1 MYCAN
6 CGMQLV
12 QGLSYCNR
20 CGFSLRER
28 TESHNAP
35 IAQITAFLTAMVVLG
50 VIGLGIML
58 GGALA
63 LRTEAGLSQQLI
75 AIFMLF
81 TFLLVSTTEFMLFR
95 NLSKL
100 MSAKER
106 QEHRSLAPPMH
117 QDLRLPQASHL
128 GEPVPSVTENTTRT
142 LEYARASNRNFEE

>member
-28 TESHNAP
+28 PEPRNESST
-35 IAQITAFLTAMVVLG
+35 AQITAYLTAITVIG

-63 LRTEAGLSQQLI
+63 LRTEAGLSQELI
-75 AIFMLF
+75 GVFMLF
-81 TFLLVSTTEFMLFR
+81 TFLLLSTTEFMLLR

-100 MSAKER
+100 TAPKEN
-106 QEHRSLAPPMH
+106 QPRSLAPPGH
-117 QDLRLPQASHL
+117 QDLRLPQASSL

-142 LEYARASNRNFEE
+142 LEYARREQ